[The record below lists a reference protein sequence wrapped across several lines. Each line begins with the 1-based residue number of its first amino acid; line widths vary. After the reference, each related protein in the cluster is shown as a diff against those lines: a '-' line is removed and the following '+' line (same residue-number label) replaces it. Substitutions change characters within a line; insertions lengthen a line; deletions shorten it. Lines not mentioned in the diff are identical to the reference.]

1 MDSSGHRDAR
11 HGSVFLPDGLRLH
24 VVQHGAE
31 RAEVILLLRGRA
43 ETSHAWRHVSPL
55 LAAAGYRTVAP
66 DLRGFGHSAK
76 PERGYDKKTVA
87 RDLLGLL
94 DALQVER
101 CWVVGHDMGGQ
112 VAYPFVAQW
121 PERAKGLVFI
131 ESGLP
136 GFGQE
141 KAMDVAAGGSWHFG
155 FNGAGDIAEALVQ
168 GREHLFIR
176 HMLHRVNI
184 GLFDPTAVPE
194 QDIAAYAA
202 AAAAPGALRGMFAY
216 YRTLLTPDQAD
227 NLAFGARK
235 LTLPV
240 LAVGADH
247 GYRGSAL
254 ATMQRVAVDPQ
265 GWIAPRCGHYVPE
278 ERPRE
283 LVERLLSFFGGA
295 TA

>member
-1 MDSSGHRDAR
+1 MDRDR
-11 HGSVFLPDGLRLH
+11 HDFRHDSIFLPDGMRLH
-24 VVQHGAE
+24 VVQQGAE
-31 RAEVILLLRGRA
+31 GAEAVLLLHGWPQ
-43 ETSHAWRHVSPL
+43 TSHAWRHVSPL
-55 LAAAGYRTVAP
+55 LAAAGFRTVAP

-94 DALQVER
+94 DALKIEQ

-131 ESGLP
+131 KSGLP

-155 FNGAGDIAEALVQ
+155 FNGAGDIAEALVS

-176 HMLHRVNI
+176 HMLHRPNI
-184 GLFDPTAVPE
+184 GLFDPIAVPE
-194 QDIAAYAA
+194 QDIAVYAA
-202 AAAAPGALRGMFAY
+202 AASMPGALRGMFAY
-216 YRTLLTPDQAD
+216 YRTLLSPDLAD
-227 NLAFGARK
+227 NLAFGAR
-235 LTLPV
+235 TVALPI
-240 LAVGADH
+240 LAVGAEH
-247 GYRGSAL
+247 GHGGSAL
-254 ATMQRVAVDPQ
+254 ATMRQVATDPQ
-265 GWIAPRCGHYVPE
+265 GWIAARCGHYVPE

-283 LVERLLSFFGGA
+283 LVERLLSFFRNV
-295 TA
+295 TP

>member
-66 DLRGFGHSAK
+66 DLRGF
-76 PERGYDKKTVA
+76 
-87 RDLLGLL
+87 
-94 DALQVER
+94 
-101 CWVVGHDMGGQ
+101 GHDMGGQ